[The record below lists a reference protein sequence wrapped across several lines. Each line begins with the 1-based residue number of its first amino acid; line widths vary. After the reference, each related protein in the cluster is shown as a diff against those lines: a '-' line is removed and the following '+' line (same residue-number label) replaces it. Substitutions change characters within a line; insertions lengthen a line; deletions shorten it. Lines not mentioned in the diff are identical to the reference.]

1 MRSLRTQLVV
11 SILAVTALAWLLKSA
26 LMYLDARREM
36 GEMFNANLAQS
47 ASVLR
52 ELVWHEFEELDSVA
66 IRVPAPLAPAEP
78 DREIA
83 FQIVDWGGHVMFH
96 SAQAPGC
103 PLPERETGFSDRTL
117 DGERWRVFT
126 LRDAALGFRVH
137 TAARLA
143 GLRRMELEMLRAML
157 PSLALSL
164 PLLIAVIWILIAR
177 LFRPLQRLTAEVS
190 RKDPLSPA
198 PLDRERAP
206 AEVAPLVSAINS
218 LLGRLDGALERERR
232 FTADAAH
239 ELRTPL
245 AGIRTQAQVALRAG
259 SDPQRRHA
267 LDQIVEASD
276 EASQRITQL
285 LLLARMDSIE
295 QETREPVDLEALSQ
309 TLIAELTPPAMQ
321 RGVCLALESSPDL
334 PTVSGS
340 RELFSILMRNLL
352 ENAVKHTRP
361 GTEVEVRLC
370 RKTGAVEAVVRDR
383 GPGIPPEEHTRVFER
398 FFRTGATGVKGSGL
412 GLSIVKRIAELY
424 RIGVTLETPE
434 TGTGLAVRLR
444 FPGQPPPPAPSA
456 P

>member
-245 AGIRTQAQVALRAG
+245 AGIRTQAQVALRAA

-309 TLIAELTPPAMQ
+309 TLIAELTPP
-321 RGVCLALESSPDL
+321 
-334 PTVSGS
+334 
-340 RELFSILMRNLL
+340 
-352 ENAVKHTRP
+352 
-361 GTEVEVRLC
+361 
-370 RKTGAVEAVVRDR
+370 
-383 GPGIPPEEHTRVFER
+383 
-398 FFRTGATGVKGSGL
+398 
-412 GLSIVKRIAELY
+412 
-424 RIGVTLETPE
+424 
-434 TGTGLAVRLR
+434 
-444 FPGQPPPPAPSA
+444 
-456 P
+456 